1 MKYRKDNS
9 HIEIE
14 TPSGDG
20 KLEQFKLIYDEVLG
34 EKRLEQ
40 LQPRN
45 WQEEINSHKESTSL
59 KRLIYEYE
67 NGNLNALNRVQS
79 FYGDFTE
86 VPKTQ
91 AELLNRILDAED
103 YFAHLPK
110 DLKNEFDNSPEQ
122 FFSSMGTPKYTR
134 VMAELEKRLRDANKM
149 VEPKPKT
156 KESEVIE

>member
-1 MKYRKDNS
+1 MKYRKDNTQIDS
-9 HIEIE
+9 F
-14 TPSGDG
+14 TPTGDG

-34 EKRLEQ
+34 EKRLEH

-45 WQEEINSHKESTSL
+45 WQEEIDSHKDATSL

-67 NGNLNALNRVQS
+67 NGNLNALNRVES
-79 FYGDFTE
+79 FYGDFTD

-110 DLKNEFDNSPEQ
+110 DIKNEFDNSPEQ
-122 FFSSMGTPKYTR
+122 FFSSMGTPKYNK
-134 VMAELEKRLRDANKM
+134 VMAEVEKRIRDANKM
-149 VEPKPKT
+149 VEPK
-156 KESEVIE
+156 KEDKVDEQKQ